1 MSDKPAF
8 NTSVMARV
16 VRDRIPLSEGLQ
28 FYGVHVNRVGFASCP
43 FHGPE
48 KYGSFKVYEK
58 KWHCFGCHKFGD
70 LIDFVAMDNGL
81 QTAEAIEKINDDF
94 HLGLPLKGK
103 LSRSE
108 RVEIERKAKE
118 LADKRKA
125 EKARFEA
132 IQKGYDDAFDE
143 WARWDFMK
151 WLYEPI
157 EPNDSDL
164 DKYAEACWQL
174 PVALDRLER
183 ARDELFQYRRGQ
195 DGTGNI

>member
-1 MSDKPAF
+1 MASPVF
-8 NTSVMARV
+8 NIALMARSIKE
-16 VRDRIPLSEGLQ
+16 RIPLSEGLS
-28 FYGVHVNRVGFASCP
+28 FYGVQTNMAGFASCP

-48 KYGSFKVYEK
+48 QYGSFKVYES
-58 KWHCFGCHKFGD
+58 KWHCFGCHAHGD
-70 LIDFVAMDNGL
+70 LVDFVAMDNGL
-81 QTAEAIEKINDDF
+81 RTAEAIIKINEDF
-94 HLGLPLKGK
+94 HLGLPLKGE

-108 RVEIERKAKE
+108 RCEMERKAKE
-118 LADKRKA
+118 LAERRKT

-132 IQKGYDDAFDE
+132 IRKEYDDAFDE
-143 WARWDFMK
+143 WTRWDFLK

-183 ARDELFQYRRGQ
+183 ARVELFQYRRGQ
-195 DGTGNI
+195 DGAGNI